1 MNCVVVTGASGFIGS
16 SLVRTLIAN
25 GINVL
30 AIDILFNDSFP
41 KSDLITKI
49 ESGIDST
56 LVSKIPQ
63 KSYDALYHF
72 AWKGVNGPDKADPNV
87 QMDNTKMTLECA
99 KICKQLSVKKMLV
112 AGTIAEQSVN
122 SLPNLDHVNGGMLYG
137 VAKHVTHLMTE
148 AYCKNIDLPLIWM
161 QFSNIYGVGNK
172 TGNLISYTLTELL
185 SNRDACFGP
194 ALQPYDFIYIDDLIE
209 AVYRLGALPVG
220 EPLQQSYFIGSG
232 TPRIL
237 KEYLYR
243 VGEIEKC
250 PNRIMLNV
258 RPDDGIRYTMEMF
271 DIEPLR
277 KAIGDYVSITF
288 DEGIVKT
295 TNWLRSISKNVGNMA

>member
-1 MNCVVVTGASGFIGS
+1 MNSVIVTGASGFIGS
-16 SLVRTLIAN
+16 SLVRKLIAN
-25 GINVL
+25 GIDVL
-30 AIDILFNDSFP
+30 AIDVRFNDSFP

-56 LVSKIPQ
+56 LVLKIPQ

-72 AWKGVNGPDKADPNV
+72 AWKGVNGPDKADPIV
-87 QMDNTKMTLECA
+87 QIDNTKMTLECA
-99 KICKQLSVKKMLV
+99 KICKQLSVNKMLV

-137 VAKHVTHLMTE
+137 VAKHVTHIMTE
-148 AYCKNIDLPLIWM
+148 TYCKNVDLPLVWM

-185 SNRDACFGP
+185 ANRDACFGP

-209 AVYRLGALPVG
+209 AVYRLGTLPVG
-220 EPLQQSYFIGSG
+220 MPLQQSFFIGSG

-243 VGEIEKC
+243 VGELENS

-258 RPDDGIRYTMEMF
+258 RSDDGIRYAMEMF
-271 DIEPLR
+271 DIEPL
-277 KAIGDYVSITF
+277 KSAIGNYVSTTF
-288 DEGIVKT
+288 EEGIMKT
-295 TNWLRSISKNVGNMA
+295 LEWLKLTKNVL